1 MCTLFD
7 SANSTRRSRFPSAFA
22 ALLVVACGQ
31 VDEPV
36 AIEIDPRWSLG
47 VPLPMGLTDA
57 AAAVVNGSIMVAG
70 GQSAEG
76 PSLHVYRFTPGA
88 TSWER
93 MADLPD
99 YRVGGRLVVSDG
111 TPYLV
116 GGTHVVDNVH
126 FQDRRVY
133 SHLPAEDRWVEVAS
147 FPDLRDGDAVAV
159 PGGIVVVGGGFGSAD
174 HGGTFPGDSA
184 VMYIAASSSWRY
196 AAPIGTPRHRPL
208 AVASGSIVHVFGGQY
223 LDGSG
228 TPREIE
234 IYDAMSDTWSA
245 GGQFVDYGR
254 IVGQAHARVGDH
266 VHFFGVVAA
275 VPGAPVIETHFRY
288 HIPTDD
294 WEVLPQLPTPRARAA
309 AVVLDGRIHVI
320 GGLRGP
326 RFVPTSFAD
335 VVEIY
340 DVR

>member
-1 MCTLFD
+1 MCTLFV
-7 SANSTRRSRFPSAFA
+7 SATSMRNSRFPSAFA

-31 VDEPV
+31 VHEPV
-36 AIEIDPRWSLG
+36 AIAIDPRWSSG
-47 VPLPMGLTDA
+47 VSLPIGLTDA

-70 GQSAEG
+70 GESAAG

-88 TSWER
+88 TAWER
-93 MADLPD
+93 LADLPD

-116 GGTHVVDNVH
+116 GGTHLLPGNVH
-126 FQDRRVY
+126 YPDRRVHSY
-133 SHLPAEDRWVEVAS
+133 EPAEDRWVEVAP

-184 VMYIAASSSWRY
+184 VIYSAALNSWRY
-196 AAPIGTPRHRPL
+196 AAPIGTPRRGPL
-208 AVASGSIVHVFGGQY
+208 AIASGSIVHVFGGQY
-223 LDGSG
+223 LDGAG

-234 IYDAMSDTWSA
+234 IYDATSDTWSA
-245 GGQFVDYGR
+245 GGQFVDYGS

-266 VHFFGVVAA
+266 VHFFG
-275 VPGAPVIETHFRY
+275 GGTPVTEAHFRY
-288 HIPTDD
+288 HIPSDD
-294 WEVLPQLPTPRARAA
+294 WELLPMLPTPRTRAA
-309 AVVLDGRIHVI
+309 PVVLDGRIHVI

-326 RFVPTSFAD
+326 RFDPTSFTD

-340 DVR
+340 DAR